1 LARTERSR
9 LDQAGSLTRAW
20 IDASAALPLRW
31 RVTMLALAGALSA
44 CAVPTYFRSESS
56 IKLELDPPVELVTT
70 AAGFCLG
77 DTPQVVNTVSAETA
91 TELRG
96 HRLNVAIIVRPPSG
110 APDGG
115 EPSVLVGLIA
125 EGQPPA
131 LPPAWASTNPD
142 QIVLRESGRSGSLE
156 FSELPMLEP
165 APDAPPDMPPTDT
178 AGWPQTVS
186 GRISWECG
194 VPREVPQP

>member
-1 LARTERSR
+1 VRRSG
-9 LDQAGSLTRAW
+9 LDQTGSVTPAW
-20 IDASAALPLRW
+20 THPSAALPFGW
-31 RVTMLALAGALSA
+31 RLTMLAVAGALSA
-44 CAVPTYFRSESS
+44 CAAPTYFRGESS
-56 IKLELDPPVELVTT
+56 MTVELDPPVELATA

-77 DTPQVVNTVSAETA
+77 DTPEVVNTVSAETA
-91 TELRG
+91 NELRG
-96 HRLNVAIIVRPPSG
+96 HRLNVEIIVRPPSG

-131 LPPAWASTNPD
+131 LPPAWASTNQD
-142 QIVLRESGRSGSLE
+142 QIVLRESGRSGSLA

-165 APDAPPDMPPTDT
+165 APDAPPDTPPTDT
-178 AGWPQTVS
+178 AGWPDTVS

-194 VPREVPQP
+194 VPSEVPQP